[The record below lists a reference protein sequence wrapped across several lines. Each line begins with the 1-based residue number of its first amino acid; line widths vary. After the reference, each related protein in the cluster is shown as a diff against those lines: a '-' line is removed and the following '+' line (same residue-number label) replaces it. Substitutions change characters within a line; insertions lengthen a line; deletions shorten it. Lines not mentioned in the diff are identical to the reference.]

1 MQENLKKEMNGQ
13 KGKNG
18 NKQGE
23 MKKSSEGQ
31 NMYLMQ
37 MAQKQQQIKQ
47 RLQEIRDEIGKA
59 GEKGNIDRILEK
71 MEQNEIDIL
80 NNNITNE
87 TILRQEEI
95 LTKLLEA
102 EESQREKGQEE
113 KRESIEW
120 NFDFKNNSSEY
131 IDYINKKKEQ
141 NELLRTVPIQ
151 LNPYFKEKVNRYF
164 ILES

>member
-1 MQENLKKEMNGQ
+1 
-13 KGKNG
+13 
-18 NKQGE
+18 
-23 MKKSSEGQ
+23 
-31 NMYLMQ
+31 

-87 TILRQEEI
+87 TILRHEEI
-95 LTKLLEA
+95 LTKLLA
-102 EESQREKGQEE
+102 RRVS
-113 KRESIEW
+113 KRKRPRRKKESIEW
-120 NFDFKNNSSEY
+120 NFDFKNNSTEY
-131 IDYINKKKEQ
+131 LDYINKKKEQ

-151 LNPYFKEKVNRYF
+151 T
-164 ILES
+164 